1 MHDRSSRGET
11 YWRSALQRQARSGLS
26 IARFCDQEGVSV
38 LPVQNSL
45 RNDSREIDFRK
56 SNTAKHLLI
65 SSRFRSPF
73 SDGNRIRN

>member
-1 MHDRSSRGET
+1 MPKALEIGARNEKRP
-11 YWRSALQRQARSGLS
+11 RSAIGPASVYVFTQRFSLK
-26 IARFCDQEGVSV
+26 IAR

-56 SNTAKHLLI
+56 STPAKHLLI